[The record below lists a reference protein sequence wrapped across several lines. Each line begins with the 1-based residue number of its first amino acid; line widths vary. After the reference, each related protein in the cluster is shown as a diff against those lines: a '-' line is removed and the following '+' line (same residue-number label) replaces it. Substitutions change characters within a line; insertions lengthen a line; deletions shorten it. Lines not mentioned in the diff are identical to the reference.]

1 MNEKLHRIAII
12 ISRFTLILEFII
24 AIFVFL
30 GLIIMFTMVPNYISE
45 LTSTGDFNNF
55 LKMMFNLII
64 GIEFIKM
71 LCRHDL
77 DSVVEVLLFAVAR
90 YMIVEHLSI
99 YQTLVGVIAI
109 AILFVIRK
117 FLFISAIDKQEDEP
131 DRHEYSLIG
140 EKKEHSDKAIS

>member
-1 MNEKLHRIAII
+1 MSEKLHKIAII

-24 AIFVFL
+24 SIFVFL
-30 GLIIMFTMVPNYISE
+30 GLFIMFTKLPNYISE
-45 LTSTGDFNNF
+45 LAATGDFNNF

-117 FLFISAIDKQEDEP
+117 YLFISAIDKQEDEP
-131 DRHEYSLIG
+131 DR
-140 EKKEHSDKAIS
+140 DKCEQENDLESA

>member
-30 GLIIMFTMVPNYISE
+30 GLIIMFTMVPKYISE